1 MNARR
6 LVSRA
11 AAYAWAAP
19 NTALGAAAGL
29 VVLCLGGRVRFVSGT
44 AELHGAV
51 VARVLTG
58 PRGSRPYGAMTLG
71 HVVLGASPA
80 RLSALR
86 GHERVHVRQYERW
99 GLFFLPA
106 YALSGLWQLV
116 HGRHWYRDNFFE
128 RQAYVV
134 GAARRSVRDAH
145 RV

>member
-1 MNARR
+1 MNAR
-6 LVSRA
+6 LVSRV

-51 VARVLTG
+51 VARMLTG

-71 HVVLGASPA
+71 RVVLGASPA

-86 GHERVHVRQYERW
+86 GHERVHVRQYER
-99 GLFFLPA
+99 
-106 YALSGLWQLV
+106 
-116 HGRHWYRDNFFE
+116 
-128 RQAYVV
+128 
-134 GAARRSVRDAH
+134 
-145 RV
+145 